1 MERAGSALPAD
12 GASLRPL
19 PVRKPPARTP
29 WLVRLLVPIVAAAGL
44 SACASISEK
53 IASTASEMPAI
64 GLPAGAPERRTDPPA
79 YPAVH
84 DMPPPRTDVV
94 LTSIE
99 QQKLEDDLVAA
110 RNRQQ
115 SIAGT
120 APARQKKADSTR
132 PHVIPA
138 ASGSLPTAS
147 SGTIY

>member
-1 MERAGSALPAD
+1 MMERAGSALRAD
-12 GASLRPL
+12 GASSRPL
-19 PVRKPPARTP
+19 LARAP
-29 WLVRLLVPIVAAAGL
+29 RLLRLIVPIMAAAGL

-64 GLPAGAPERRTDPPA
+64 GLPAGAPERPADPPA

-94 LTSIE
+94 LTGIE

-115 SIAGT
+115 GIAGT
-120 APARQKKADSTR
+120 APAGQKKADSTKSR
-132 PHVIPA
+132 VIPA
-138 ASGSLPTAS
+138 SSG
-147 SGTIY
+147 GTIY